1 MLTIVHAGSCVVL
14 LGVSWFVMRGTVMG
28 AVDRRMYLGMIIM
41 AWVVTTAYFL
51 GFVYVVVTSS
61 QSYNLI
67 AILDAVLE
75 LLGSV
80 SNTPLAFIFA
90 LIFNFVIML
99 GIHGL
104 NILAFNM
111 AELSKQVEWRRTGG
125 RGLREVE
132 MRV

>member
-1 MLTIVHAGSCVVL
+1 MLS
-14 LGVSWFVMRGTVMG
+14 GVSWFVMRGTVLG

-41 AWVVTTAYFL
+41 AWVVTLAYFL
-51 GFVYVVVTSS
+51 GFVYVVLTST
-61 QSYNLI
+61 QSYNFL
-67 AILDAVLE
+67 AIVDAVLD

-80 SNTPLAFIFA
+80 SNTPLAFVFA
-90 LIFNFVIML
+90 LVFNFVIML

-104 NILAFNM
+104 NMLSFNM

>member
-1 MLTIVHAGSCVVL
+1 M
-14 LGVSWFVMRGTVMG
+14 
-28 AVDRRMYLGMIIM
+28 
-41 AWVVTTAYFL
+41 
-51 GFVYVVVTSS
+51 
-61 QSYNLI
+61 
-67 AILDAVLE
+67 DAVLE

-80 SNTPLAFIFA
+80 SNTPLAFVFA
-90 LIFNFVIML
+90 LVFNFVIMV

-104 NILAFNM
+104 NMLSFNM

>member
-1 MLTIVHAGSCVVL
+1 MLS
-14 LGVSWFVMRGTVMG
+14 GVSWFVMRGTVLG

-41 AWVVTTAYFL
+41 AWVVTLAYFL
-51 GFVYVVVTSS
+51 GFVYVVLTST
-61 QSYNLI
+61 QSYNFI
-67 AILDAVLE
+67 ALVDAVLD

-80 SNTPLAFIFA
+80 SNTPLAFVFA
-90 LIFNFVIML
+90 LVFNFVIML

-104 NILAFNM
+104 NMLSFNM

>member
-1 MLTIVHAGSCVVL
+1 MHAGSCVML
-14 LGVSWFVMRGTVMG
+14 SGVSWFVMRGTVLG

-41 AWVVTTAYFL
+41 AWVVTLAYFL
-51 GFVYVVVTSS
+51 GFVYVVLTST
-61 QSYNLI
+61 QSYNFI
-67 AILDAVLE
+67 ALVDAVLD

-80 SNTPLAFIFA
+80 SNTPLAFVFA
-90 LIFNFVIML
+90 LVFNFVIML

-104 NILAFNM
+104 NMLSFNM

>member
-1 MLTIVHAGSCVVL
+1 MHAGSCVVL
-14 LGVSWFVMRGTVMG
+14 SGVSWFVMRGTVMG

-41 AWVVTTAYFL
+41 AWFVTTAYFL
-51 GFVYVVVTSS
+51 GFVYVVLTSS

-111 AELSKQVEWRRTGG
+111 AELAKQVEWRRTGG
-125 RGLREVE
+125 RGQREVE

>member
-1 MLTIVHAGSCVVL
+1 MHAGSCTVL
-14 LGVSWFVMRGTVMG
+14 SGVSWFVMRGTVMG

-41 AWVVTTAYFL
+41 AWVVTMAYFM
-51 GFVYVVVTSS
+51 GFVYVVLTST

-104 NILAFNM
+104 NILSFNM

-125 RGLREVE
+125 RGQREVE